1 VIRFSHAVAARAQ
14 RWCMRDAQGV
24 TEDYGG
30 ETVQLT
36 EEQKRL
42 SKNYGDIKKQVDN
55 AFRKKT

>member
-1 VIRFSHAVAARAQ
+1 
-14 RWCMRDAQGV
+14 MRDAQGV